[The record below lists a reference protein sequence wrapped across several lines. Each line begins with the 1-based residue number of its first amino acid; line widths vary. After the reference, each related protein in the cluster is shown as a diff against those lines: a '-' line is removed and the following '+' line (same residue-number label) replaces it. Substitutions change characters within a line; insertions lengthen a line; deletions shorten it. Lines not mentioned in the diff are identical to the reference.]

1 LCASIRRENIAQVL
15 YVPVIP
21 CDGKITLLILFK
33 ILSCNLKELASVYM
47 RLCFLWFPIVA
58 RFNSGKDGDNPSKSP
73 LPVEHALDNSLE
85 EATVRFQLQDLRGCA
100 HGMENL

>member
-1 LCASIRRENIAQVL
+1 
-15 YVPVIP
+15 
-21 CDGKITLLILFK
+21 
-33 ILSCNLKELASVYM
+33 M

-58 RFNSGKDGDNPSKSP
+58 RFNSGKDGANPSKSP